1 MNIEHRWHAVSNTLG
16 LDFSNKEYGGTI
28 LATDNSGNV
37 YKGAF
42 DPNCA
47 GTDEKW
53 KIHHLN
59 NAFGAP
65 QHEDPTEDKYYFGE

>member
-1 MNIEHRWHAVSNTLG
+1 MLTQ
-16 LDFSNKEYGGTI
+16 
-28 LATDNSGNV
+28 DNSGNV

-53 KIHHLN
+53 KIHHIS
-59 NAFGAP
+59 NAFGTN
-65 QHEDPTEDKYYFGE
+65 QREDPTEDKYYLGEKAHGDDEFRGKIIPDALN